1 MKNINILIKKLVLYG
16 INKDLIKKSD
26 EIYVTNK
33 FAEYFNLSEIDI
45 IEEEIEVDEELHF
58 ILNDLIDYAIKNDLI
73 SDTAVSKDL
82 FDTAVMSILID
93 RPSNV
98 IASFWDKYKITPKNA
113 TDYYYNLSINSNY
126 IRKDRIEKDVKWK
139 VSTEFSTLDITINLS
154 KPEKD
159 PKDIALLKN
168 APASNY
174 PKCLLCKENEGY
186 SGTISKPARQNHRI
200 IPVKL
205 NNEDWF
211 IQYSPYVYYNEHLI
225 IFNGE
230 HIPMV
235 INESTFV
242 KLLDFVD
249 IFPHYIIG
257 SNADLPI
264 VGGSILSH
272 EHFQGGNYVFAMENA
287 EVLHTFYS
295 DTYKDVSINI
305 LKWPMSV
312 IRLCGKDKTSIIE
325 LSNHIL
331 SKWKNYS
338 DEEVSIFAKTN
349 DTLHNTIT
357 PIVRFKNNMYE
368 MDLVL
373 RNNYTTKEYP
383 DGLFHP
389 HKNLHH
395 IKKENIGL
403 IEVMGLAVLP
413 SRLLSEMEAL
423 KSAILN
429 NEDMLHNELTEKHA
443 NWATSFIKNYNNISE
458 DNIDE
463 ILKDEIGKVFL
474 EVLKDAGVFKCNDT
488 GINAFVKFVKSII
501 E

>member
-1 MKNINILIKKLVLYG
+1 MKNINVIIKKLVLYG
-16 INKDLIKKSD
+16 ISKNLIEKTD
-26 EIYVTNK
+26 EIFITNK
-33 FAEYFNLSEIDI
+33 LAEFFNLTEVDT
-45 IEEEIEVDEELHF
+45 IEEDIQLEKELYLV
-58 ILNDLIDYAIKNDLI
+58 LNDAIEYAIDNNLINDSLI
-73 SDTAVSKDL
+73 NRDL
-82 FDTAVMSILID
+82 FDTALMSILID
-93 RPSNV
+93 RPSN
-98 IASFWDKYKITPKNA
+98 IISSFWEKYKENPKNA

-139 VSTEFSTLDITINLS
+139 VSTEFSELDITINLS

-168 APASNY
+168 APTSNY

-186 SGTISKPARQNHRI
+186 MGTISKPARQNHRI
-200 IPVKL
+200 IPIKL
-205 NNEDWF
+205 NNTDWF

-225 IFNGE
+225 VFNGE

-235 INESTFV
+235 IDKSTFV
-242 KLLDFVD
+242 KLLDFID
-249 IFPHYIIG
+249 IFPHYVIG

-287 EVLHTFYS
+287 EILHTFYS
-295 DTYKDVSINI
+295 NNYKDISINI

-312 IRLCGKDKTSIIE
+312 IRLCGKDKNSIIE
-325 LSNHIL
+325 LSNDIL
-331 SKWKNYS
+331 SKWKIYS
-338 DEEVSIFAKTN
+338 DEEVNIFSKTDN
-349 DTLHNTIT
+349 TEHNTIT

-373 RNNYTTKEYP
+373 RNNYTSTEYP

-413 SRLLSEMEAL
+413 SRLLSEMSAL

-429 NEDMLHNELTEKHA
+429 NEDIYKNELIEKHA
-443 NWATSFIKNYNNISE
+443 DWAYTFIKKYNNITE

-463 ILKDEIGKVFL
+463 ILKEEIGKVFL
-474 EVLKDAGVFKCNDT
+474 EVLKDAGVFKCDEK
-488 GINAFVKFVKSII
+488 GINAFIKFIKSIV